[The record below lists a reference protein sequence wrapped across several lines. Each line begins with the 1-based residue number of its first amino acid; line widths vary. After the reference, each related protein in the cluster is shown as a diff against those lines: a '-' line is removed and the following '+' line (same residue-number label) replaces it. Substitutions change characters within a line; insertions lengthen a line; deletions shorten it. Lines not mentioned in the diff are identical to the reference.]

1 MAVKVFSRMD
11 MAKAFGRRVSRG
23 EFERAFTRYRWGL
36 KKWDME
42 EPYID
47 RRIKVLHPDSPKF
60 KRKHSDTLTQT
71 KSRRAR
77 FI

>member
-1 MAVKVFSRMD
+1 M
-11 MAKAFGRRVSRG
+11 
-23 EFERAFTRYRWGL
+23 FTRYLVHKVIIQSNSKGRQTG
-36 KKWDME
+36 KWNLTRTLD
-42 EPYID
+42 PQ
-47 RRIKVLHPDSPKF
+47 SPKF